1 MLAELFVEAGL
12 PAGILNVVN
21 GDKETVDAILDH
33 PDIQAVGFVGSTPV
47 RSYGY
52 KRGCRAGKGVQFC
65 GGAKNH
71 MIIMPDADMDQ
82 AVKAL
87 IGAGYG
93 AAGER
98 CMAISVAVPVGE
110 KTADILL
117 ERLVPRVEGLKIGPY
132 TAGDDVDMG
141 PLVTA
146 AARDRVKRLVD
157 SGVEQGAELAV
168 DGRSFTMQGYRSEE
182 QTSELQSL

>member
-1 MLAELFVEAGL
+1 M
-12 PAGILNVVN
+12 
-21 GDKETVDAILDH
+21 
-33 PDIQAVGFVGSTPV
+33 
-47 RSYGY
+47 R
-52 KRGCRAGKGVQFC
+52 VQCF

-82 AVKAL
+82 AVNAL

-157 SGVEQGAELAV
+157 SGVEQGDRKSTRLN
-168 DGRSFTMQGYRSEE
+168 SSH
-182 QTSELQSL
+182 

>member
-1 MLAELFVEAGL
+1 MF
-12 PAGILNVVN
+12 
-21 GDKETVDAILDH
+21 
-33 PDIQAVGFVGSTPV
+33 
-47 RSYGY
+47 
-52 KRGCRAGKGVQFC
+52 
-65 GGAKNH
+65 
-71 MIIMPDADMDQ
+71 IMPDAYMDRSFY
-82 AVKAL
+82 AL
-87 IGAGYG
+87 ICAVYG

-168 DGRSFTMQGYRSEE
+168 DGRSFTMQGYEIGRAHV
-182 QTSELQSL
+182 